1 MQYYWSI
8 IEVWLQYNHYWRSI
22 LVVYLKY
29 TSRLSFL
36 VRDIVYDKKLNY
48 SNDEAFSIS
57 TGCNCKSRYDKFVYF
72 NRPRTHGI
80 RAQHNTKEKSFT
92 YFEEIQESKAF
103 TWNLHQKE
111 HTEVLPN
118 ASFYK
123 QSSWKIYAH
132 GIRCEN

>member
-1 MQYYWSI
+1 MFPTKAAMNSFDECNVFEEAAQ
-8 IEVWLQYNHYWRSI
+8 
-22 LVVYLKY
+22 
-29 TSRLSFL
+29 LS
-36 VRDIVYDKKLNY
+36 VIAHDNKLND
-48 SNDEAFSIS
+48 SNDEAFSIN
-57 TGCNCKSRYDKFVYF
+57 TVWNCRSRYDKFVYF

-123 QSSWKIYAH
+123 
-132 GIRCEN
+132 